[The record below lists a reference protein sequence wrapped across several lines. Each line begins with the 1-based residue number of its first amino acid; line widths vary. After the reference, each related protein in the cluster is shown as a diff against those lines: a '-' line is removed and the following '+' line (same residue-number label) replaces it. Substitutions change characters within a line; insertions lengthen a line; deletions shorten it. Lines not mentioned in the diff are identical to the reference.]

1 MSENLSIVVL
11 NAEGDQFNAS
21 LIAEGKQGGVQA
33 STSLYSIA
41 SEKLIGNSSLIVY
54 LVADRKKSFTF
65 PDKRIEAFF
74 EGFSSTEN
82 PAFVVEP
89 IDSNS
94 FLRVIQLL
102 ELYLPLSSVSSIYL
116 GSIHTS
122 QLYPFLISLPFSQK
136 QKINFLSTV
145 TIAPC
150 YKQSLLQQGS
160 SNGGGFNH
168 KSVVNVFENLFGG
181 FLTPDVAAKM
191 LWDSV
196 EVGGKGKEKEES
208 GGGSGRDIWSSST
221 TTTEGFMMMNET
233 NWRAEDNPMISSTSK
248 TSRLIWDA
256 DSDDDLPSW
265 DRESQLQLTPPQS
278 PQPSARP
285 SPMLT
290 PSPKE
295 PVKDQEEE
303 EDVGIVTPES
313 PSVSTR
319 PPESSSILARE
330 VQPLPPRPPPPPT
343 TLAASLLARQ
353 GVLNRPIATASANP
367 QPIKPVNSKPVP
379 SNSTS
384 TSTKEVITQTP
395 QGLLSSLPTFPL
407 PQLSFS
413 AYTAPC
419 KRHYLLKEGC
429 PQTAQSC
436 RFSHAFPFTPQEKK
450 LFPLWAK
457 GTVCPDQM
465 RGKCKRGENC
475 YLGHRCFYTF
485 AACPHGNTCKFKVAG
500 LPHSSRK

>member
-21 LIAEGKQGGVQA
+21 LIAQGKPGGVQA
-33 STSLYSIA
+33 STCLYSIA
-41 SEKLIGNSSLIVY
+41 SEN
-54 LVADRKKSFTF
+54 DRKKSFTF
-65 PDKRIEAFF
+65 PDKRVEAFF
-74 EGFSSTEN
+74 DGFSSTEN

-94 FLRVIQLL
+94 FLRVTQLL
-102 ELYLPLSSVSSIYL
+102 DLYLPLTSVSSVYL

-122 QLYPFLISLPFSQK
+122 QLYPYLISLPPQQK
-136 QKINFLSTV
+136 NKITFLSTV
-145 TIAPC
+145 TVAPC
-150 YKQSLLQQGS
+150 YRQLQRDGWFK
-160 SNGGGFNH
+160 GRIET
-168 KSVVNVFENLFGG
+168 VFENLFGQL
-181 FLTPDVAAKM
+181 LTPQVAAKM

-196 EVGGKGKEKEES
+196 EVDSNQDGVVEGGK
-208 GGGSGRDIWSSST
+208 DIWSSSST
-221 TTTEGFMMMNET
+221 MTMELNET
-233 NWRAEDNPMISSTSK
+233 NWRAEDNPISSTSK
-248 TSRLIWDA
+248 SSGLIWDQ

-265 DRESQLQLTPPQS
+265 DRESQLQLTPPIS

-295 PVKDQEEE
+295 PEQEE
-303 EDVGIVTPES
+303 VVTPES

-343 TLAASLLARQ
+343 TLVAAVLARQ
-353 GVLNRPIATASANP
+353 GVLTRPIATASANP
-367 QPIKPVNSKPVP
+367 QPIKPISSKPVQTITP
-379 SNSTS
+379 
-384 TSTKEVITQTP
+384 TKEIITQTP

-407 PQLSFS
+407 PQLSFT

-436 RFSHAFPFTPQEKK
+436 RFSHSFPFTSQEKK
-450 LFPLWAK
+450 LFPVWAK

-465 RGKCKRGENC
+465 RGKCKRGEDC
-475 YLGHRCFYTF
+475 YLGHRCSYTF